1 LAEESLGELIMKV
14 QKELSLQAFVQGML
28 GEVQRRQ
35 LDLVRETLLR
45 DTKALDAQ
53 REEGKE

>member
-1 LAEESLGELIMKV
+1 MKV